1 MPYLSSTVTH
11 IVGVDYWRNMHEMC
25 VTGRSRSLK
34 IVPFESFG
42 MFFYSHSIATTALSF
57 IILDKAINWWKI
69 AILSQRYYVR
79 YITFALCRR
88 NSVCLLGK

>member
-11 IVGVDYWRNMHEMC
+11 IFSVYYWRKIEMC

-42 MFFYSHSIATTALSF
+42 MFCRVMRCISAA
-57 IILDKAINWWKI
+57 
-69 AILSQRYYVR
+69 YVVMR
-79 YITFALCRR
+79 CL
-88 NSVCLLGK
+88 SVCLCVRPSRSWIM